1 MSEVNVKHLAGIA
14 SLCLCMG
21 LVGCSSSEAEY
32 IKWAQEAVSNKLKD
46 PASAQYGRTFV
57 VPASEKSE
65 KFSDMR
71 VVCGEVNAKNAYG
84 GYTGATRYIVLF
96 GKPVSGG
103 GTAVL
108 DVEMEKQPE
117 DELFTKVW
125 WGQDCG
131 KHR

>member
-1 MSEVNVKHLAGIA
+1 MTFGKVNRFAAVTTLTGCA
-14 SLCLCMG
+14 LL
-21 LVGCSSSEAEY
+21 LGCSASEADY
-32 IKWAQEAVSNKLKD
+32 IKWAQEAVGKQLKD

-71 VVCGEVNAKNAYG
+71 VVCGDVNAKNAYG

-96 GKPVSGG
+96 GKPASGG
-103 GTAVL
+103 DTAVL
-108 DVEMEKQPE
+108 DVEMEKQPG

-131 KHR
+131 KAR